1 MRLPTIYLVL
11 IAAGL
16 LLPQLP
22 AQAAVPNVAAIV
34 NAASSASNGV
44 APGETVTFFGS
55 LIGPDSFVGGQ
66 TGADGGLSTELAGVR
81 VWFDESP
88 APLVYVES
96 SFLAAIVPSSTFG
109 KSAST
114 VQVEYLGNRSL
125 PVVLPIVLSAPGIFP
140 ANSSGQGPAM
150 AVNDD
155 GTSNSV
161 SNPAQAGSTITLWA
175 TGDGQDDA
183 PPESALSIGVQ
194 IGGMDSA
201 ATYVRTE
208 GLLQIQAQIP
218 AGVVSGDA
226 VPVKVQVGQ
235 ANSQRKVNVAV
246 TGGKGAAGHEW
257 FVSPSGQGTAAGTQ
271 SDPLDL
277 ATVFAGAAG
286 QIHPGDKIWLRAG
299 TYRPPNPNGF
309 NSTIAGTAGSP
320 IVIRNYQG
328 ERATLDG
335 KGSEI
340 TLAVNGGYVWFWG
353 LEITDS
359 NTTRMTNQT
368 GGVHPNAY
376 GVGVYAPG
384 VRFINNVVHDTAQG
398 FSAYDASN
406 DSVFYGNLSYYNG
419 FVAPD
424 RNHGHGFYM
433 QNIAGTKLL
442 QDNIVG
448 DNADEGFQIY
458 GSGSANVVGFRV
470 FGNASYNSSSWPTPH
485 YQYNFLVAG
494 GASRKD
500 IFFNQNYSFFDPA
513 ADSGLVDFGQYTPGQ
528 DITVTNSVFVG
539 GYTGPDVSMQAGP
552 VVFAGNKSYVHASAV
567 QQARLELGPNQNTN
581 GWTWD
586 TNQYFGKNLFFT
598 GSTDGNTAHGVNLDF
613 NGWKSAT
620 GFDANS
626 SFSDAP
632 PKGTWVYVRPNEYE
646 SKRAN
651 VIIYNWD
658 SSDSVAVDLSSV
670 LSSGDSYVIQDAQNF
685 YAAPVV
691 SGTYG
696 GTPVSIPMKNLTKA
710 APVGF
715 NAPAHTGPLFG
726 TFVVLAKRSGAQ

>member
-1 MRLPTIYLVL
+1 MHLQHISRLL
-11 IAAGL
+11 ISAGFV
-16 LLPQLP
+16 LPQLV

-34 NAASSASNGV
+34 NAASYASNGV
-44 APGETVTFFGS
+44 APGETVTVFGS
-55 LIGPDSFVGGQ
+55 MMGPDSFVSGQ
-66 TGADGGLSTELAGVR
+66 AGADGTLSTELAGVR
-81 VWFDESP
+81 VWFDEAP

-96 SFLAAIVPSSTFG
+96 SFLAAIVPNSTSG

-125 PVVLPIVLSAPGIFP
+125 PMVLPIVPSSPGIFT
-140 ANSSGQGPAM
+140 ADSSGQGPAI
-150 AVNDD
+150 ALNQD
-155 GTSNSV
+155 GSLNSAA
-161 SNPAQAGSTITLWA
+161 NPAQAGSTVMLWA
-175 TGDGQDDA
+175 TGDGQIDPA
-183 PPESALSIGVQ
+183 QASGLSVGVQ
-194 IGGMDSA
+194 IGGLDSTA
-201 ATYVRTE
+201 SYVRTQ
-208 GLLQIQAQIP
+208 GLVQIKAEIP
-218 AGVVSGDA
+218 AEVVSGDA
-226 VPVKVQVGQ
+226 VPVQVQVAQ
-235 ANSQRKVNVAV
+235 AKSQRNVSVAV
-246 TGGKGAAGHEW
+246 AGGKGAAGREW
-257 FVSPSGQGTAAGTQ
+257 FVSPSGQGTAAGTE

-277 ATVFAGAAG
+277 ASALSGAAKR
-286 QIHPGDKIWLRAG
+286 IHAGDKIWMRGG

-309 NSTIAGTAGSP
+309 NSTIAGTTASP

-340 TLAVNGGYVWFWG
+340 TLSVNGGYVWFWG
-353 LEITDS
+353 LEIMDS
-359 NTTRMTNQT
+359 NTTRTTNQT

-398 FSAYDASN
+398 FSAYDASS

-458 GSGSANVVGFRV
+458 GSGGANVVGFRV
-470 FGNASYNSSSWPTPH
+470 IGNASYNSSSWPTPH

-494 GASRKD
+494 GALRKD

-513 ADSGLVDFGQYTPGQ
+513 ADAGLVDFGQYTPGQ
-528 DITVTNSVFVG
+528 DITVTNSVFAG

-552 VVFAGNKSYVHASAV
+552 VVFAGNKIYVHSSAV
-567 QQARLELGPNQNTN
+567 QQARLELGPGQNTN

-598 GSTDGNTAHGVNLDF
+598 GTTDGNSAQGVNLDF
-613 NGWKSAT
+613 GGWKSAT
-620 GFDANS
+620 GFDKNS
-626 SFSDAP
+626 SFSGAP
-632 PKGTWVYVRPNEYE
+632 PSGTWIYVRRNEYE

-651 VIIYNWD
+651 VIIYNWNL
-658 SSDSVAVDLSSV
+658 SDSVAVDLSTV
-670 LSSGDSYVIQDAQNF
+670 LTSGDSYVIQDAQNF
-685 YAAPVV
+685 YAPPLAA
-691 SGTYG
+691 GTYSG
-696 GTPVSIPMKNLTKA
+696 SPVSIPMKNLTKA

-715 NAPAHTGPLFG
+715 TAPAHTGPLFG
-726 TFVVLAKRSGAQ
+726 TFVVLGKRSGAQ

>member
-1 MRLPTIYLVL
+1 MHLPSICRVL
-11 IAAGL
+11 IAVGL

-34 NAASSASNGV
+34 NAASYASNGV
-44 APGETVTFFGS
+44 APGETVTLFGS
-55 LIGPDSFVGGQ
+55 LIGPNSFVGGQ
-66 TGADGGLSTELAGVR
+66 TGADGGLSTELSGVR
-81 VWFDESP
+81 VWFDDAP
-88 APLVYVES
+88 APLVYVDS
-96 SFLAAIVPSSTFG
+96 SFLAAIVPNSTFG

-125 PVVLPIVLSAPGIFP
+125 PVIVPIMLSSPGIFT
-140 ANSSGQGPAM
+140 ADSSGQGLAM
-150 AVNDD
+150 ALNGD
-155 GTSNSV
+155 GTLNSTT
-161 SNPAQAGSTITLWA
+161 NPAQAGSTITLWA
-175 TGDGQDDA
+175 TGDGQADSQA
-183 PPESALSIGVQ
+183 ASVLPVSVQ
-194 IGGMDSA
+194 IDGIDSI

-208 GLLQIQAQIP
+208 GLLQINAQIP
-218 AGVVSGDA
+218 ADVVSGDA
-226 VPVKVQVGQ
+226 VPVTVQVGP

-246 TGGKGAAGHEW
+246 AGGTGAAGHQW
-257 FVSPSGQGTAAGTQ
+257 FVSPSGRGAAAGTE

-277 ATVFAGAAG
+277 ATAIAGAAG
-286 QIHPGDKIWLRAG
+286 RIHPGDKIWLRG
-299 TYRPPNPNGF
+299 GIYRPPNPNGF

-328 ERATLDG
+328 ERATVDG

-359 NTTRMTNQT
+359 NTTRTTNQT

-433 QNIAGTKLL
+433 QNVTGTKLL

-513 ADSGLVDFGQYTPGQ
+513 AGVGLVDFGQYTPGQ

-539 GYTGPDVSMQAGP
+539 GYTGPDVSMQSGP
-552 VVFAGNKSYVHASAV
+552 VVFAGNKSYVHSGAV
-567 QQARLELGPNQNTN
+567 QQARLELGPNQNTS

-586 TNQYFGKNLFFT
+586 TNQYYGKNLFFT

-613 NGWKSAT
+613 NEWKSAT

-632 PKGTWVYVRPNEYE
+632 PSGTWIYVRPNEYE

-651 VIIYNWD
+651 IIIYNWD
-658 SSDSVAVDLSSV
+658 LSDSVAVDLSSV

-685 YAAPVV
+685 YASPVA
-691 SGTYG
+691 SGTYTG
-696 GTPVSIPMKNLTKA
+696 SPVSIPMKNLAKA